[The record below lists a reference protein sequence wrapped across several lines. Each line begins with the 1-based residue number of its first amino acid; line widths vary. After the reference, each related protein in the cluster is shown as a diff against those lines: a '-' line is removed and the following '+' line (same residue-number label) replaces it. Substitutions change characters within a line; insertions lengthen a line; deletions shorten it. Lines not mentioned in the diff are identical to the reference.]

1 MKKILS
7 LLLLVVISMSLL
19 VGCGGKGTSDRLEQI
34 KKSGELKFA
43 MDATYPP
50 MEFVDSKTNLKGFDV
65 DIANA
70 VAKKLGVKAKFVNIS
85 FDGVFSALQAK
96 KFDVIELALSITD
109 ERKKTVLFTKPYIY
123 GGSAIYVKKGNSDIT
138 SINNLKGKVAGC
150 QVGTTAQESLGKI
163 EGIKKIN
170 KYNGSVE
177 EFMDLENGR
186 VDFVACDP
194 MVGDYYALKNK
205 GKVEKAD
212 FSLTKEPIGVGFR
225 KSDTELRD
233 AYQKALDEL
242 KKDGTLSKLSIK
254 WFGYDVYK

>member
-1 MKKILS
+1 MRKILS
-7 LLLLVVISMSLL
+7 LILVTAICMSLL
-19 VGCGGKGTSDRLEQI
+19 VGCGGKSTSDRLTEI

-65 DIANA
+65 DISNA

-85 FDGVFSALQAK
+85 FDGVFNALQAK
-96 KFDVIELALSITD
+96 KFDVIQCALSVTD

-123 GGSAIYVKKGNSDIT
+123 GGSAVYVKKGNS
-138 SINNLKGKVAGC
+138 SIKSLSDLNGKIAGC
-150 QVGTTAQESLGKI
+150 QVGTTAQESLSKI
-163 EGIKKIN
+163 KGIKKIN

-186 VDFVACDP
+186 IDFVACDA
-194 MVGDYYALKNK
+194 VLGDYYTSKNK
-205 GKVEKAD
+205 GKVEKAGL
-212 FSLTKEPIGVGFR
+212 SLTKEPIAVGFR
-225 KSDTELRD
+225 KSDTALRD

-254 WFGYDVYK
+254 WFGYDAYK